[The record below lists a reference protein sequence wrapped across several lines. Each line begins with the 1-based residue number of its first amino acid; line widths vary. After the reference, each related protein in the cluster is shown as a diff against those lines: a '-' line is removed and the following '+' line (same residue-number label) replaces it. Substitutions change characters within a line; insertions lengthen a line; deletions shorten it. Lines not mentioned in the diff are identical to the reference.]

1 MGLFD
6 NVKKKNEAKRLGLT
20 VDQYEVFES
29 AQAQGMTIEEYK
41 RYLSSFAGRYSIDQF
56 ICFLQLEKKGFSE
69 KQCTRYIESLSAKIK
84 IEDYADFLEAESI
97 GLSVAEYAT
106 YASTLK
112 SRMSAVDYVGFLKA
126 QKIGITMGKYLQ
138 YLKSF
143 KGEMTIEE
151 YDTYLKAE
159 ENGMD
164 REHYTEYLE
173 KYKDIYSIERYLE
186 FDKARSLGMSLEEY
200 DLRIEASKSGMS
212 LDEFKLRNE
221 AKKLG
226 LTDDEYSVYRKI
238 EDDKWIINDVLTIPA
253 EITELPRNVFN
264 KFVFREV
271 MFSRNLEAISDGA
284 FEGCSSL
291 ASVTIPAHIK
301 TIGDEAFNGCSS
313 LKQLV
318 IEPGVE
324 RIEDN
329 AFENCVSLKKVF
341 VPSSVKDVDHQAF
354 AGCVA
359 LEELEFEYGVGSIDV
374 SDWVDLPNLK
384 TVLTPSTA
392 SIRLWTSLK
401 KGDPKYSII
410 NDGYRPT
417 FGGESKIDYITL
429 NKYGEYGLSGDLSQ
443 IEYLKV
449 DGDYV
454 FLDLVGF
461 KSLKTVEFSAKGSI
475 RRIDN
480 CPNLQMIVYNSFM
493 ADVPSGYVSSE
504 KEREEKIISLKTLTL
519 SNYNAPSLRFLGID
533 DGAMVVD
540 LDHYSASDLAWIH
553 VPAETSRL
561 GLNTAAVNTV
571 AIHGNCRIMSDYLSD
586 ASSLVKI
593 RFDKDGREDGLFSNT
608 KAKTII
614 PAEMS
619 GCDEIDLLFERD
631 AVTAELMG
639 VQGSVKHIVLPRG
652 LKRIEDNA
660 FEAWGLQNIII
671 PETVE
676 SIGNN
681 VFMDCKSLTSVV
693 FERVP
698 AFIGCDLFDGC
709 SSLQSIIIEGQELS
723 ATEYAARYEAKVKPL
738 SANISEIEKASRD
751 EEESRVISDDVS
763 ATEEKQYVE
772 TYKTEGKDIYPDHKQ
787 DLSIRVGNDFSIV
800 LPENYIY
807 STEPEV
813 VGTNRALVAMLND
826 QNADMS
832 NPYSATE
839 SITVLFGKDVSSVE
853 ESDEIAASIGLESGT
868 IIIDGSDINVRY
880 SVKESGKNL
889 AIILALI
896 CTGTKAYPT
905 QFFFNNPV
913 STDIESVVC
922 AILSTI
928 KHGIETSKTGDTI
941 VSTDSSSD
949 RVSIAKEKV
958 DAIIDAL
965 KARYPKGSI
974 LPKSFEDLKF
984 RNSDLALS
992 TLSKWTEIAYDMK
1005 ARDYLVAQGLLPAGI
1020 STAPIQSR
1028 AEETVQQ
1035 KNSVPNIANTVP
1047 AGVLYRPGEEPDRI
1061 RQRIDRLFE
1070 KLDSAYPDKVII
1082 GLHKDHKKWG
1092 ETVTE
1097 LYRQLGYPDGNSFL
1111 NAYGY
1116 TTGTGAAGRPSS
1128 DPMEVVN
1135 ELKRRYAN
1143 GATCAKMADL
1153 SAENPDLAPKF
1164 KNLQN
1169 QADKFFGMTLVKYF
1183 IQEGILIGKT
1193 DDQCGDEFEA
1203 LKSRYASEPFA
1214 GTLNELREANADIDW
1229 GAINRYFAQS
1239 GSKDTFKVFLVNEG
1253 ILVDR
1258 DTSIEAK
1265 LNEITEELKKRYPE
1279 GKAFS
1284 GTIENLKFD
1293 NKDLSIS
1300 SLNSWTMQVHQLSAR
1315 DYLVKQGI
1323 MQEAKTVEEKL
1334 AAVTE
1339 TLKERYASGEKK
1351 AYTITDLR
1359 EQNLDLPIS
1368 TIGTWSKKVFGQNA
1382 TEYLS
1387 GQGILSE
1394 YDWMASMRIENE
1406 RREAEARAREERL
1419 AAEMAAPVETTYYEP
1434 PVYYVDE
1441 IDVSGEE
1448 ANNWKYKDD
1457 YYYHIGEI
1465 YIEDYLGDED
1475 CITIPTSIN
1484 GKRVTNLDTFG
1495 LKTCKASTIKIPG
1508 SIKNL
1513 AGHLGYQNENIK
1525 SVIVGEGVETIGES
1539 CFSFV
1544 KNLSEVKV
1552 SRSVVHVGDTAFEYT
1567 PWHEAQDD
1575 LVILGSVLTKMKKDH
1590 AVLNVPHGVKVVGR
1604 LVAVFKSGLR
1614 KVVLPDTV
1622 TTLCE
1627 SAFSGRGNENIQEF
1641 VFTDSLVNIGLHA
1654 FGFNK
1659 WLDQFKGRPVIINN
1673 QLYQC
1678 DVDGT
1683 SVIIPEGVTKICDE
1697 VFKENK
1703 DLKTV
1708 IFPGTLK
1715 AIGEQAFAQCQSITT
1730 IDLPDGVERL
1740 GKACFYGCKRLS
1752 KVNIPDSLIEI
1763 GRSSFNSCPALTEI
1777 TLGNNVEVIGE
1788 KAFLECKMLRS
1799 ISLKGKVKRI
1809 LPEAFSG
1816 CSALGE
1822 ITLPDGLEE
1831 LGKEAFKNCAS
1842 LEKIIVPSG
1851 VKKIDSSTFSGCRL
1865 LREVDLP
1872 DDIAEIADSAFSN
1885 CAELSEI
1892 KLPQIIGQ
1900 QAFSGCVKLQKAVFA
1915 DGIKAISKSCLS
1927 GCESL
1932 EEAIIPESV
1941 ESIEEGAFNGCSA
1954 LKKVVLPNSLKSIGK
1969 SAFAGCRNLE
1979 SIVIPESVE
1988 TLDDNAFKDCSKL
2001 DSVTMPSSISNFGLD
2016 VFTNTPYM
2024 KKEFGEF
2031 VIIGGLLSKYLGN
2044 DKDVM
2049 IPDSVT
2055 TIGENAFAEAL
2066 HVESI
2071 TIPSSVKT
2079 IAKKIVGTVYTWGDN
2094 PKPQLKKIIFGDGVT
2109 SIGDEAFESCEQLSE
2124 VVFGTALSH
2133 IGQKAF
2139 SGCSKLKE
2147 IDLSNTQVR
2156 EVSQEAFNGCYN
2168 VKTLKLP
2175 KDIEVIG
2182 RSAFAGISL
2191 GVVELPK
2198 CVKKVE
2204 RSAFDGASELIVYD
2218 TIDPDAVE
2226 ANKWERDKWNGTV
2239 NSPLACAMLGVPQ
2252 MYVECQ
2258 GNTRWKGYHITVLS
2272 AETNAIRYRIF
2283 CDSEERDDYR
2293 AMMFSA
2299 WGKHASFTFDPYDE
2313 YFMKTRSLL
2322 GRTEMAFCR
2331 IMYPE
2336 GLSASHKEN
2345 YEAFLERCLYIER
2358 SARRT
2363 AEMIANEDAVDRLK
2377 LLAQYKA
2384 IDDHNIAWIR
2394 EQLEAKKA
2402 TKCLAFLDENYS
2414 K

>member
-1 MGLFD
+1 MTMGLFD

-20 VDQYEVFES
+20 VEQYEVFEPL
-29 AQAQGMTIEEYK
+29 QAQGITIEEYK
-41 RYLSSFAGRYSIDQF
+41 RYLTTFASKYSVDQF
-56 ICFLQLEKKGFSE
+56 VCYLQLEKRGFTAQ
-69 KQCTRYIESLSAKIK
+69 QCSRYVENLASKIK
-84 IEDYADFLEAESI
+84 IEDYSDFLEAETI
-97 GLSVAEYAT
+97 GLSSAEYAT
-106 YASTLK
+106 YSATLK

-159 ENGMD
+159 ESGMD

-173 KYKDIYSIERYLE
+173 KYKDTYTIERYLE
-186 FDKARSLGMSLEEY
+186 FDRARSLGMSLEEY
-200 DLRIEASKSGMS
+200 DLRIEASKAGMS
-212 LDEFKLRNE
+212 LEEYQTHNQ
-221 AKKLG
+221 AKKMG
-226 LTDDEYSVYRKI
+226 LTDEEFKI
-238 EDDKWIINDVLTIPA
+238 YHDIETSDWIKNDILVIPA
-253 EITELPRNVFN
+253 ELSTLPRNIFN
-264 KFVFREV
+264 KFSFRAVVFPETIE
-271 MFSRNLEAISDGA
+271 SISDGA
-284 FEGCSSL
+284 FEGCIHLEEVS
-291 ASVTIPAHIK
+291 IPTTIK
-301 TIGDEAFNGCSS
+301 TIGDEAFKGCSS
-313 LKQLV
+313 LQQLS
-318 IEPGVE
+318 ISPGVE
-324 RIEDN
+324 KIDYS
-329 AFENCVSLKKVF
+329 AFENCSSLKRVYI
-341 VPSSVKDVDHQAF
+341 PGSVKDVGYHAF
-354 AGCVA
+354 YGCDA
-359 LEELEFEYGVGSIDV
+359 LEELEFGFGVASIDV
-374 SDWVDLPNLK
+374 SDWVDLPNLR

-392 SIRLWTSLK
+392 AISLRSPFK

-410 NDGYRPT
+410 NDGYRPI
-417 FGGESKIDYITL
+417 FGGESQIDYISQ
-429 NKYGEYGLSGDLSQ
+429 NKYDEYGLSGDLSKV
-443 IEYLKV
+443 EYLKV

-461 KSLKTVEFSAKGSI
+461 KNLKTVEFSARGAIKK
-475 RRIDN
+475 IDD

-493 ADVPSGYVSSE
+493 ANIPSGYVSTE
-504 KEREEKIISLKTLTL
+504 KEREEKIIDSKTL
-519 SNYNAPSLRFLGID
+519 SLNNCNSPKLKFLGID
-533 DGAMVVD
+533 DGAMVID
-540 LDHYSASDLAWIH
+540 LDHYNGSNLAWIH
-553 VPAETSRL
+553 IPAETSRL
-561 GLNTAAVNTV
+561 GINTAAINSV
-571 AIHGNCRIMSDYLSD
+571 AVHGNCRIMSDNLTD
-586 ASSLVKI
+586 ASGIYKI
-593 RFDKDGREDGLFSNT
+593 RFDKDGREDGVFSNS
-608 KAKTII
+608 KVKTIL
-614 PAEMS
+614 PAEFS
-619 GCDEIDLLFERD
+619 ECELIELQFDRD
-631 AVTAELMG
+631 IITAELMG
-639 VQGSVKHIVLPRG
+639 VQGSVQHIILPHG
-652 LKRIEDNA
+652 TKKILDNA
-660 FEAWGLQNIII
+660 FEAWGLKEITI
-671 PETVE
+671 PDTVE
-676 SIGNN
+676 FIGNN
-681 VFMDCKSLTSVV
+681 VFMDCNALTSVS
-693 FERVP
+693 FDGIP
-698 AFIGCDLFDGC
+698 SSIGCDVFDGC
-709 SSLQSIIIEGQELS
+709 GLLKTIRIDGQELTI
-723 ATEYAARYEAKVKPL
+723 AEFANKYETKSSPKTL
-738 SANISEIEKASRD
+738 DSTILNTIEKEADISAYPSASVED
-751 EEESRVISDDVS
+751 EVFLADNESEGFDVISKKNNGIFVQV
-763 ATEEKQYVE
+763 A
-772 TYKTEGKDIYPDHKQ
+772 
-787 DLSIRVGNDFSIV
+787 NDFSV
-800 LPENYIY
+800 QLPDNYQF
-807 STEPEV
+807 STDPDV
-813 VGTNRALVAMLND
+813 IGANRAIIAMLND
-826 QNADMS
+826 GNADMS

-839 SITVLFGKDVSSVE
+839 SITVLFGKDITTVD
-853 ESDEIAASIGLESGT
+853 ESDEVAASIGLESGKV
-868 IIIDGSDINVRY
+868 IIDSSNINVRY
-880 SVKESGKNL
+880 AIKESSENL
-889 AIILALI
+889 SIFLALI
-896 CTGTKAYPT
+896 CTNIKAYPA
-905 QFFFNNPV
+905 QIFFNNP
-913 STDIESVVC
+913 SGKDEESIVNTILATVKSISAGMEESNAT
-922 AILSTI
+922 AIQN
-928 KHGIETSKTGDTI
+928 
-941 VSTDSSSD
+941 
-949 RVSIAKEKV
+949 
-958 DAIIDAL
+958 DAD
-965 KARYPKGSI
+965 
-974 LPKSFEDLKF
+974 
-984 RNSDLALS
+984 
-992 TLSKWTEIAYDMK
+992 
-1005 ARDYLVAQGLLPAGI
+1005 
-1020 STAPIQSR
+1020 
-1028 AEETVQQ
+1028 
-1035 KNSVPNIANTVP
+1035 NSVAIVKETIDEKDVGKQKEAHFATNVP

-1061 RQRIDRLFE
+1061 RQRIERLFE

-1097 LYRQLGYPDGNSFL
+1097 LYRQLRYPDGNSFL

-1203 LKSRYASEPFA
+1203 LKSRYASEPFT

-1229 GAINRYFAQS
+1229 GAVNRYYARS

-1284 GTIENLKFD
+1284 GTIEKLKFE
-1293 NKDLSIS
+1293 NKDLPIS

-1323 MQEAKTVEEKL
+1323 MQEAKSVEEKL

-1339 TLKERYASGEKK
+1339 TLKERYASGKIK

-1484 GKRVTNLDTFG
+1484 GKQVTNLDTFG

-1525 SVIVGEGVETIGES
+1525 SVIIGEGVETIGES

-1590 AVLNVPHGVKVVGR
+1590 AVLSVPHGIKVVGR

-1614 KVVLPDTV
+1614 KVILPDTV

-1659 WLDQFKGRPVIINN
+1659 WLDQFKGQPVIINN

-1678 DVDGT
+1678 NVDGT
-1683 SVIIPEGVTKICDE
+1683 AVIIPNGVTKICDE

-1703 DLKTV
+1703 DIKTV
-1708 IFPGTLK
+1708 IFPETLK
-1715 AIGEQAFAQCQSITT
+1715 TIGEQAFAECQSITA
-1730 IDLPDGVERL
+1730 IDLPDGIERL

-1752 KVNIPDSLIEI
+1752 KINIPNSLIEI
-1763 GRSSFNSCPALTEI
+1763 GRSAFNSCPALTEI
-1777 TLGNNVEVIGE
+1777 TLGRNVEVIGE
-1788 KAFLECKMLRS
+1788 KAFLDCKMLRR
-1799 ISLKGKVKRI
+1799 ISLNGKVKRI

-1816 CSALGE
+1816 CSALGD
-1822 ITLPDGLEE
+1822 IALPDELEE

-1865 LREVDLP
+1865 LKDVVLP
-1872 DDIAEIADSAFSN
+1872 DGIAEIAESAFSN
-1885 CAELSEI
+1885 CTELSEI
-1892 KLPQIIGQ
+1892 TLPQIIGQ

-1915 DGIKAISKSCLS
+1915 DGIKTISKNCLS
-1927 GCESL
+1927 GCVSL

-1941 ESIEEGAFNGCSA
+1941 ETIEEGAFIGCSS
-1954 LKKVVLPNSLKSIGK
+1954 LRNVVLPNSLKSIGK
-1969 SAFAGCRNLE
+1969 SAFAGCRSLE

-1988 TLDDNAFKDCSKL
+1988 TLEDNAFKDCDKL
-2001 DSVTMPSSISNFGLD
+2001 NNVTMPSSISSFGLD

-2049 IPDSVT
+2049 IPDSVI

-2071 TIPSSVKT
+2071 IIPDSVKT
-2079 IAKKIVGTVYTWGDN
+2079 IANKIVGTVYTWGDN
-2094 PKPQLKKIIFGDGVT
+2094 PKPQLKKLVIGNGVT
-2109 SIGDEAFESCEQLSE
+2109 SIGDEAFESCEELSE
-2124 VVFGTALSH
+2124 VVFGTALCN

-2139 SGCSKLKE
+2139 SGCSKLTE

-2156 EVSQEAFNGCYN
+2156 EISQEAFTGCYN
-2168 VKTLKLP
+2168 VKSLKLP
-2175 KDIEVIG
+2175 KAIEVIG
-2182 RSAFAGISL
+2182 RSAFSGISL

-2204 RSAFDGASELIVYD
+2204 RSAFEGASELIVYD

-2226 ANKWERDKWNGTV
+2226 ANEWQRDKWNGTV

-2272 AETNAIRYRIF
+2272 SETNKVRYRIF

-2299 WGKHASFTFDPYDE
+2299 WGRNASFTFDPYDE

-2336 GLSASHKEN
+2336 GLTPAHKAN
-2345 YEAFLERCLYIER
+2345 YEAYLERCLFIER

-2363 AEMIANEDAVDRLK
+2363 AEMIANEDSVDRIQ
-2377 LLAQYKA
+2377 LLAQFRA
-2384 IDDHNIAWIR
+2384 IDNHNIGWIR
-2394 EQLEAKKA
+2394 EQFEAKKA
-2402 TKCLAFLDENYS
+2402 SKCLAFLDEHYS